1 MRQTLFLIYICFC
14 FCTNL
19 FSQRTAV
26 EYTPGQFVISHE
38 AQYNGTPYA
47 GKGIPKLNKE
57 FNIACYI
64 FIDSASQQYQITE
77 PEIINAIDLLNNNFK
92 PLGFTFKVCEFNY
105 IPNFLYNDYDFQS
118 YGLEP
123 LVLHRKKNTINL
135 YLAGDVTGVGI
146 TLSDNGF
153 ASTPSDP
160 HSFIYMSKM
169 SLKTT
174 QALTHLTGHFFGLY
188 DTHETAFGTEVVD
201 DLSCRVTG
209 DKMCDT
215 NADIIQI
222 TSTTT
227 PAPYF
232 LNHFTSPSNG
242 CKLISK
248 FTDANGKFYLPPT
261 SNFMSSYYSIGGS
274 PTINDCRCTFTPG
287 QFKKMYL
294 EVTNPTNTKLQELW

>member
-105 IPNFLYNDYDFQS
+105 IPNFLYNVYRYKS

-123 LVLHRKKNTINL
+123 FVLYRKKNTINL
-135 YLAGDVTGVGI
+135 YLAASVNGVSF
-146 TLSDNGF
+146 TAENYGF
-153 ASTPSDP
+153 ASTPSDI
-160 HSFIYMSKM
+160 HSFIYLNKNY
-169 SLKTT
+169 LKST
-174 QALTHLTGHFFGLY
+174 QALTHLMGHFFGLY
-188 DTHETAFGTEVVD
+188 DTDEIAFGTEVVD
-201 DLSCRVTG
+201 DPNCRTTG
-209 DKMCDT
+209 DLMCDT
-215 NADIIQI
+215 NADLKVI
-222 TSTTT
+222 TETRT
-227 PAPYF
+227 PFPDLFKHY
-232 LNHFTSPSNG
+232 TSPNNGCLLISPFKDSNG
-242 CKLISK
+242 KHYI
-248 FTDANGKFYLPPT
+248 PPT
-261 SNFMSSYYSIGGS
+261 SNFMSEYFHNGS
-274 PTINDCRCTFTPG
+274 TTETSDCRCTFTPG
-287 QFKKMYL
+287 QFRKMYL